1 MPKGYAW
8 ISYENPNILFI
19 SRSILSFN
27 QPSIND
33 LTNYFSHSWTGSLV
47 TNLNWQNL
55 WLVEGLSTFIERKI
69 IQVSDGEDLFNLT
82 AYRGMNQLY
91 NYINEIGESN
101 KLSSLNPNL
110 DLEDPNLALNIVP
123 KEKGFLFLFYLE
135 VTLIYYL

>member
-1 MPKGYAW
+1 
-8 ISYENPNILFI
+8 
-19 SRSILSFN
+19 
-27 QPSIND
+27 
-33 LTNYFSHSWTGSLV
+33 
-47 TNLNWQNL
+47 
-55 WLVEGLSTFIERKI
+55 
-69 IQVSDGEDLFNLT
+69 
-82 AYRGMNQLY
+82 MNQLY

>member
-1 MPKGYAW
+1 M
-8 ISYENPNILFI
+8 
-19 SRSILSFN
+19 
-27 QPSIND
+27 
-33 LTNYFSHSWTGSLV
+33 
-47 TNLNWQNL
+47 NWQNL